1 MRRQSNCPVYR
12 LHTHPE
18 QPVIVVDSSPSLAI
32 KAVGNIELRWGVFM
46 RRIRAIKG
54 GPSRLELIAAEE
66 AESLVKR
73 LLVDLVRPDV
83 GGKAA
88 GDFGEGLRLVHVRP
102 HD

>member
-1 MRRQSNCPVYR
+1 
-12 LHTHPE
+12 
-18 QPVIVVDSSPSLAI
+18 
-32 KAVGNIELRWGVFM
+32 M
-46 RRIRAIKG
+46 RRIRAVKG
-54 GPSRLELIAAEE
+54 GPGRLELIAAEE

-83 GGKAA
+83 GGKTA